1 MHSLEHRAYCPM
13 LIECMKRR
21 HNMEEIKKCRA
32 IIQKGNIGIEW
43 LEAEEMWAVVNLKT
57 AAVITWIDDIDLRE
71 LLDALTE

>member
-1 MHSLEHRAYCPM
+1 
-13 LIECMKRR
+13 
-21 HNMEEIKKCRA
+21 MEEIKKCRA

>member
-1 MHSLEHRAYCPM
+1 
-13 LIECMKRR
+13 
-21 HNMEEIKKCRA
+21 MEEIKKCRA

-57 AAVITWIDDIDLRE
+57 AVVITWIDDIDLRE